1 MRGLAKRRKVKD
13 IIIVRRIKMRKK
25 ITPVIAAAA
34 LVSALITGCGGEKK
48 TTTSATTAVGLSGEE
63 SISEEDNTGEDTG
76 EEKTEKET
84 EEETEEKTEEET
96 EEKTEEAAEENT
108 EEGDIEEEESEEDE
122 YEIDEHGRK
131 KKKKKKKTEEEAITE
146 EDEGN
151 GPNAVATSPAAT
163 SSESTV
169 AAGANDLSNR
179 PNADD
184 GTGEI
189 KVLSKGDIAPDFT
202 AELSGGGSFKLSDY
216 DDKVVL
222 INFWATWCGYCVD
235 EMPGLERLKNDG
247 IEGLEIVCVNCG
259 EDEGTVD
266 SFVSN
271 EGYSINMAYD
281 PYGRITNYYP
291 SNGIPYTVVVN
302 RGVVYKVFSGA
313 WRYSDY
319 KDAVESAI
327 GK

>member
-1 MRGLAKRRKVKD
+1 MK
-13 IIIVRRIKMRKK
+13 KK
-25 ITPVIAAAA
+25 ITMVIAAAA
-34 LVSALITGCGGEKK
+34 LVSALMTGCGGEKK
-48 TTTSATTAVGLSGEE
+48 TTTTATTAVGLSGEDNF
-63 SISEEDNTGEDTG
+63 SEEDNTGKDTG
-76 EEKTEKET
+76 EESTK
-84 EEETEEKTEEET
+84 EEKTEEENA
-96 EEKTEEAAEENT
+96 EEETEEAASENT

-131 KKKKKKKTEEEAITE
+131 KKKKKKKTEEDTITTE
-146 EDEGN
+146 ETAGN
-151 GPNAVATSPAAT
+151 GSNATTTSPAAT
-163 SSESTV
+163 SPESTV

-189 KVLSKGDIAPDFT
+189 KVLSKGDLAPDFT

-266 SFVSN
+266 SFVNS
-271 EGYSINMAYD
+271 EGYTINMAYD

-319 KDAVESAI
+319 KDAVESAL